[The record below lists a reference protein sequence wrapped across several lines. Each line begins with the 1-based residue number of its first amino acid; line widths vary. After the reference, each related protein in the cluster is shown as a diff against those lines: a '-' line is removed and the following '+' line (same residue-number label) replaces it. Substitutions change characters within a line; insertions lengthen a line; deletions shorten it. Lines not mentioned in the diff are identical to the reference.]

1 MVRDT
6 GGALHLLA
14 VLLLLLASELATFS
28 CGHRIPRADVAA
40 WKRGATPTGRT
51 ASTTTTTATRA
62 GGAAADAAAA
72 LGDSKRL
79 VPQGPNPLHN

>member
-6 GGALHLLA
+6 GGALQLLA
-14 VLLLLLASELATFS
+14 VLLLVLASELATFS

-51 ASTTTTTATRA
+51 ASTTTTTTATRA
-62 GGAAADAAAA
+62 GGAAAAA

>member
-6 GGALHLLA
+6 GGALQLLA

-51 ASTTTTTATRA
+51 ASTTTTTKATRA
-62 GGAAADAAAA
+62 GGAAAAA

>member
-1 MVRDT
+1 MVRDA
-6 GGALHLLA
+6 GGALQLLA

-40 WKRGATPTGRT
+40 WRRGATPTGRT
-51 ASTTTTTATRA
+51 ASTTTTTT
-62 GGAAADAAAA
+62 AAATHSGGAAAA

>member
-6 GGALHLLA
+6 GGALQLLA
-14 VLLLLLASELATFS
+14 VLLLVLASELATFS

-40 WKRGATPTGRT
+40 WKRGPTPTGRP
-51 ASTTTTTATRA
+51 ASTTTTTTATRA
-62 GGAAADAAAA
+62 GGAAAAA